1 MVTTGHCSSNW
12 LHVGVKVALPS
23 SYFLCVCYRVLLQ
36 NDCEDQNEALLSV
49 HYWKISVVWTS
60 PQLGLRYSFQWLILA
75 VVLAAAL
82 HVGICIVFTS
92 GGTFKLIWGYSIPVD
107 VPAPMGINY
116 VHNFQFQYPLIDNS
130 SQVSYVQQG
139 ARRQRRSFTRKQLY
153 SVIEHL
159 LDESGL
165 DRTCLLRSVCE
176 SSAAPFVH
184 SGLIGELFQTILTP
198 YDPKEDSDYS
208 AAWRAGQEGEDC
220 FSRYSQCPHGQ
231 TVLDHVSYYM

>member
-1 MVTTGHCSSNW
+1 MELRW
-12 LHVGVKVALPS
+12 LLLVLVVATLLHMG
-23 SYFLCVCYRVLLQ
+23 LCL
-36 NDCEDQNEALLSV
+36 
-49 HYWKISVVWTS
+49 
-60 PQLGLRYSFQWLILA
+60 
-75 VVLAAAL
+75 
-82 HVGICIVFTS
+82 VFSS

-165 DRTCLLRSVCE
+165 DRSCLLRSVCE

-184 SGLIGELFQTILTP
+184 SGLIGELFQTLLTP
-198 YDPKEDSDYS
+198 YDPEEDSDYS
-208 AAWRAGQEGEDC
+208 AAWRAG
-220 FSRYSQCPHGQ
+220 HGG
-231 TVLDHVSYYM
+231 